1 MILHVIPL
9 STHSVG
15 YTSNML
21 QDNGHSHG
29 GHGSHGGHSHSH
41 LHSHGAENIFEV
53 GARGPVV
60 QLEKCDNYDMI
71 K

>member
-1 MILHVIPL
+1 MIFHVIPL

-53 GARGPVV
+53 GARGLVV
-60 QLEKCDNYDMI
+60 QLAKNVIIMI
-71 K
+71 

>member
-1 MILHVIPL
+1 MIFHAIPL

-21 QDNGHSHG
+21 QDDGHSHG

-53 GARGPVV
+53 GARGLVV
-60 QLEKCDNYDMI
+60 QLTKNVIIMI
-71 K
+71 